1 MLLSM
6 EELIGIMTQLLTIKL
21 FVTKILMWIVII
33 LVGLFALAV
42 VLSLIAKISLWI
54 SDGIDWV
61 KEKYK
66 QNKLNK

>member
-1 MLLSM
+1 M
-6 EELIGIMTQLLTIKL
+6 EELIGTMTQLLTIKL
-21 FVTKILMWIVII
+21 FVTKILIWIVII

-54 SDGIDWV
+54 SDGIDWI

>member
-1 MLLSM
+1 M

-21 FVTKILMWIVII
+21 FVTKILIWIVII

>member
-6 EELIGIMTQLLTIKL
+6 EELIGTMTQLLTIKL

-54 SDGIDWV
+54 SDGIDWI

>member
-1 MLLSM
+1 M
-6 EELIGIMTQLLTIKL
+6 EELIGTMTQLLTIKL

-42 VLSLIAKISLWI
+42 VLSLIAKISIWI
-54 SDGIDWV
+54 SDGIAWV

>member
-1 MLLSM
+1 M

>member
-1 MLLSM
+1 MLLIM
-6 EELIGIMTQLLTIKL
+6 EELIGTMTQLLTIKL

>member
-6 EELIGIMTQLLTIKL
+6 EELIGTMTQLLTIKL

>member
-1 MLLSM
+1 M
-6 EELIGIMTQLLTIKL
+6 EELIETMTQLLTIKL

>member
-1 MLLSM
+1 M

-21 FVTKILMWIVII
+21 FVTKILIGIVII

-54 SDGIDWV
+54 SDGIDRV

>member
-1 MLLSM
+1 M
-6 EELIGIMTQLLTIKL
+6 EELIGTMTQLLTIKL

>member
-1 MLLSM
+1 M
-6 EELIGIMTQLLTIKL
+6 EELIGTMTQLLTIKL

-54 SDGIDWV
+54 SDGIDWI

>member
-1 MLLSM
+1 M
-6 EELIGIMTQLLTIKL
+6 EELIGLLTQLLTIKL

>member
-1 MLLSM
+1 M
-6 EELIGIMTQLLTIKL
+6 EELIGPLTQLLTIKL